1 MASPAAISTIKRR
14 RPACGAVGG
23 ESVEPVMCGLL
34 HKPLPTYAENCT
46 NSTVPLT
53 SLSAKLKYYSNL
65 CCNNMLFDPRFAS
78 LLNCW
83 KGRSTAARRA
93 MARRNGERLVAA
105 TIDLT
110 ATPTPQARPWWT
122 HLYVQVLGAIRSEEH
137 TSELQSLMRISY
149 AVFCLKT
156 NLI

>member
-1 MASPAAISTIKRR
+1 
-14 RPACGAVGG
+14 
-23 ESVEPVMCGLL
+23 
-34 HKPLPTYAENCT
+34 
-46 NSTVPLT
+46 
-53 SLSAKLKYYSNL
+53 
-65 CCNNMLFDPRFAS
+65 MLFDPRFAS

-122 HLYVQVLGAIRSEEH
+122 HLYVQVLGAILAGVLLGHYAPDLAVTLKPLGDGFIKLVKMIIARSEEH
-137 TSELQSLMRISY
+137 TSELQSLLRISY
-149 AVFCLKT
+149 AVFCLKQQT
-156 NLI
+156 NTIYHSK

>member
-1 MASPAAISTIKRR
+1 
-14 RPACGAVGG
+14 
-23 ESVEPVMCGLL
+23 
-34 HKPLPTYAENCT
+34 
-46 NSTVPLT
+46 
-53 SLSAKLKYYSNL
+53 
-65 CCNNMLFDPRFAS
+65 MLFDPRFAS

-122 HLYVQVLGAIRSEEH
+122 HLYVQVLGAILAGVLLGHYAPDLAVTLKPLGDGFIKLVKMIIAPVIFLTVATGIASIGETKALGRVVGKTFAYFLFLRSEERRVGH
-137 TSELQSLMRISY
+137 KCVSTCISRWSPY
-149 AVFCLKT
+149 H
-156 NLI
+156 